1 MTRAAAKLNRVQSNV
16 TTRIKQL
23 EEQLGTDLFIRDGRR
38 LVLTPAGETLLPYA
52 ERLLALADEARH
64 AVREDRP
71 SGRLRLGAM
80 ESVAATRLPGL
91 LARYHQQWP
100 DVALE
105 LETGTTGKLI
115 ERVRE
120 FEIDAALV
128 ATPPDPG
135 ALGDLFETV
144 PVFREELV
152 MLSPRGHRPIREV
165 RDIALST
172 LIAFERGCVYRAY
185 IEKWYLEHGV
195 RPARVLEL
203 GSYHAI
209 VACVAA
215 GAGVAVA
222 PRSVLDLQTDASNIA
237 VHELPDIGMIETL
250 LVWRRG
256 HFSSALNAL
265 RQTLVSGE
273 DAVAL
278 PAAALAGDVDAL
290 PAWRR
295 PLSATAIGHAD
306 ARQDIAKAKN
316 NLSHAGRSIPPTPHV
331 AQSNPN
337 QSWASTQPFTPASAA
352 GRLAGS
358 VPPACA
364 MSGRPPPLPPTC

>member
-1 MTRAAAKLNRVQSNV
+1 MDLAALTIFRAVVRENGVTRAAAKLNRVQSNV

-100 DVALE
+100 AVELE

-120 FEIDAALV
+120 FEVDAALV
-128 ATPPDPG
+128 AMPLDQA

-144 PVFREELV
+144 PVFSEELV
-152 MLSPRGHRPIREV
+152 MLTPREHRPIREV
-165 RDIALST
+165 GDIALST
-172 LIAFERGCVYRAY
+172 LIAFERGCAYRAY

-209 VACVAA
+209 LACVAA

-222 PRSVLDLQTDASNIA
+222 PRSVLDLQGDTSNIA

-265 RQTLVSGE
+265 RRTLTAPEEMVG
-273 DAVAL
+273 L
-278 PAAALAGDVDAL
+278 PATAAAA
-290 PAWRR
+290 
-295 PLSATAIGHAD
+295 ATA
-306 ARQDIAKAKN
+306 
-316 NLSHAGRSIPPTPHV
+316 
-331 AQSNPN
+331 
-337 QSWASTQPFTPASAA
+337 SAVNV
-352 GRLAGS
+352 G
-358 VPPACA
+358 
-364 MSGRPPPLPPTC
+364 

>member
-1 MTRAAAKLNRVQSNV
+1 MNNSDITNRQERIMDLAALTIFRAVVRENGVTRAAAKLNRVQSNV

-71 SGRLRLGAM
+71 SGRLRLGTM
-80 ESVAATRLPGL
+80 ESVAATRLPAL

-100 DVALE
+100 AVALE

-120 FEIDAALV
+120 FEVDAALV
-128 ATPPDPG
+128 ATPLDPA
-135 ALGDLFETV
+135 ALGELFESV

-152 MLSPRGHRPIREV
+152 MLTPRGHRPIHDV

-172 LIAFERGCVYRAY
+172 LIAFERGCAYRAY

-222 PRSVLDLQTDASNIA
+222 PRSVLDLQADASNIA
-237 VHELPDIGMIETL
+237 VHELPDIGEIETL

-265 RQTLVSGE
+265 KQALVTWES
-273 DAVAL
+273 
-278 PAAALAGDVDAL
+278 AANSAE
-290 PAWRR
+290 
-295 PLSATAIGHAD
+295 SATAAEG
-306 ARQDIAKAKN
+306 
-316 NLSHAGRSIPPTPHV
+316 
-331 AQSNPN
+331 
-337 QSWASTQPFTPASAA
+337 AS
-352 GRLAGS
+352 
-358 VPPACA
+358 
-364 MSGRPPPLPPTC
+364 

>member
-1 MTRAAAKLNRVQSNV
+1 MDLAALTIFRAVVRENGVTRAAAKLNRVQSNV

-64 AVREDRP
+64 AVRENRP
-71 SGRLRLGAM
+71 SGRLRLGTM
-80 ESVAATRLPGL
+80 ESVAATRMPEL
-91 LARYHQQWP
+91 LARYHHTWP

-105 LETGTTGKLI
+105 LETGTTGRLI
-115 ERVRE
+115 DRVRE
-120 FEIDAALV
+120 FEVDAALV
-128 ATPPDPG
+128 ATPLD
-135 ALGDLFETV
+135 AAASLGELFDTV

-152 MLSPRGHRPIREV
+152 MLTPRGHRPITQA

-172 LIAFERGCVYRAY
+172 LVAFERGCAYRSY
-185 IEKWYLEHGV
+185 VERWYAEHGM

-222 PRSVLDLQTDASNIA
+222 PRSVLDLQLDTENIA
-237 VHELPDIGMIETL
+237 VHSLGELGMIDTL
-250 LVWRRG
+250 LIWRRG

-265 RQTLVSGE
+265 REMLLERSNLGTPAEGE
-273 DAVAL
+273 GV
-278 PAAALAGDVDAL
+278 AALQ
-290 PAWRR
+290 
-295 PLSATAIGHAD
+295 TA
-306 ARQDIAKAKN
+306 
-316 NLSHAGRSIPPTPHV
+316 
-331 AQSNPN
+331 
-337 QSWASTQPFTPASAA
+337 
-352 GRLAGS
+352 
-358 VPPACA
+358 
-364 MSGRPPPLPPTC
+364 

>member
-1 MTRAAAKLNRVQSNV
+1 MDLAALTIFRAVVRENGVTRAAAKLNRVQSNV

-71 SGRLRLGAM
+71 SGRLRLGTM

-91 LARYHQQWP
+91 LARYHTQWP

-120 FEIDAALV
+120 FEVDAALV
-128 ATPPDPG
+128 AEPLDPA
-135 ALGDLFETV
+135 ALGELFETV
-144 PVFREELV
+144 PVFTEELV
-152 MLSPRGHRPIREV
+152 MLTPREHRQIREV

-172 LIAFERGCVYRAY
+172 LVAFEHGCAYRAY

-222 PRSVLDLQTDASNIA
+222 PRSVLDLLADSSNIA
-237 VHELPDIGMIETL
+237 VHPLPEIEPIKTL

-265 RQTLVSGE
+265 KKTLTAKDGE
-273 DAVAL
+273 VESTAVA
-278 PAAALAGDVDAL
+278 AA
-290 PAWRR
+290 
-295 PLSATAIGHAD
+295 SATAA
-306 ARQDIAKAKN
+306 
-316 NLSHAGRSIPPTPHV
+316 
-331 AQSNPN
+331 
-337 QSWASTQPFTPASAA
+337 
-352 GRLAGS
+352 
-358 VPPACA
+358 
-364 MSGRPPPLPPTC
+364 

>member
-1 MTRAAAKLNRVQSNV
+1 MDLAALTIFRAVVRENGVTRAAAKLNRVQSNV

-23 EEQLGTDLFIRDGRR
+23 EEQLGTELFIRDGRR

-52 ERLLALADEARH
+52 ERLLALADEACH

-71 SGRLRLGAM
+71 SGRLRLGTM

-91 LARYHQQWP
+91 LAQYHQQWP
-100 DVALE
+100 AVALE
-105 LETGTTGKLI
+105 LEIGTTGKLI

-120 FEIDAALV
+120 FEVDAALI
-128 ATPPDPG
+128 ATPFDPAAIG
-135 ALGDLFETV
+135 ELFETV

-152 MLSPRGHRPIREV
+152 MLTPRGHRPIREA

-172 LIAFERGCVYRAY
+172 LIAFEPGCAYRVY

-222 PRSVLDLQTDASNIA
+222 PRSVLDLLTDTSNIA
-237 VHELPDIGMIETL
+237 VHELPAIGMIDTL

-265 RQTLVSGE
+265 RRTLMASPE
-273 DAVAL
+273 ATADAD
-278 PAAALAGDVDAL
+278 AAASVDA
-290 PAWRR
+290 
-295 PLSATAIGHAD
+295 
-306 ARQDIAKAKN
+306 N
-316 NLSHAGRSIPPTPHV
+316 
-331 AQSNPN
+331 
-337 QSWASTQPFTPASAA
+337 AA
-352 GRLAGS
+352 
-358 VPPACA
+358 
-364 MSGRPPPLPPTC
+364 